1 MPLIKQVTVNYVSTC
16 NLSFHA
22 KPQEMQISRNTF
34 FCQFPFWTKNT
45 STGHAF
51 NCNVH
56 GSTWQINCLL
66 RSQRVKDSRKSIVFI
81 FIMIF
86 VLANYAIVAF
96 EVEKLRSTGLK
107 LVMTICILM
116 CVACCYNYHLCFI
129 LYNRGMWLNTMRKIK
144 NLDDSR
150 YIPIEDRNKWQHWA

>member
-1 MPLIKQVTVNYVSTC
+1 MLPWYTPGLA
-16 NLSFHA
+16 L
-22 KPQEMQISRNTF
+22 
-34 FCQFPFWTKNT
+34 
-45 STGHAF
+45 
-51 NCNVH
+51 NCNTVA
-56 GSTWQINCLL
+56 STWQINCLP

-129 LYNRGMWLNTMRKIK
+129 LYNRGIWLNTMRKIK

-150 YIPIEDRNKWQHWA
+150 YIPRWVILWDKPFCPISTRFPWKKSALYLPDKKAEFVII